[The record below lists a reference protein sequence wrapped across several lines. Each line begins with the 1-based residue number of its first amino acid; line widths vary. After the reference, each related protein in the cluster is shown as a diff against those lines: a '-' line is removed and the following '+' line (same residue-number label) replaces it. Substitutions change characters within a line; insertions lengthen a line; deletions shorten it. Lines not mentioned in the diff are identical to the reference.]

1 MDKYYYLEKYFGYK
15 DFREGQE
22 QLIDGILSFK
32 DAMGIMPTG
41 AGKSICFQ
49 LPALMMDG
57 ITIVISPLISLM
69 KDQVNAL
76 IECGVKAAY
85 INTSLTEKQIA
96 LVNKRALMGAYKII
110 YVAPERLEN
119 EAFCEILSRLD
130 ISMLCVDEAHCVSQW
145 GQDFRPSYLRIK
157 DFISSL
163 EKRPVVCAFT
173 ATATQ
178 KVRDDIVRLIG
189 LNSPVKVVTGFD
201 RENLYFEVIAPRDKY
216 LTLKRYLEVYSGRV
230 GIVYC
235 SSRKA
240 VDELYTCLE
249 AENYSVT
256 RYHAGMSLSLRK
268 ENQDK
273 FIFGEK
279 EIIIATNA
287 FGMGIDKSNVSFVIH
302 YNMPGDIESY
312 YQEAGR
318 AGRDGSKADCVL
330 FYSSSDERIQRFFI
344 ENPEKNEE
352 LSKEDIG
359 KLKQLRY
366 QKLNKMIDYCTKRV
380 CLRNFILNYFGEIPV
395 SPCGNCSGCNGESE
409 SEDITEEALKIF
421 ICIAQMKESKDIIA
435 SVLKGTENDYI
446 TSMKYNQL
454 SIYGVFYDVAEI
466 RIKAYIDYLGKQ
478 SYIRS
483 DENGMLYLCKK
494 AEDILSGRKRVRKV
508 IEKRAVQTQEKLD
521 YLLLTRLK
529 FIRKEIAKKI
539 SLPDFIIFTDS
550 ALRLMATKKPKT
562 MEELLV
568 IDGVTIAKC
577 EKYGYLFLKE
587 INKYTAT
594 H

>member
-15 DFREGQE
+15 NFRAGQE
-22 QLIDGILSFK
+22 ELIDGILSHK

-49 LPALMMDG
+49 LPALMMEG

-76 IECGVKAAY
+76 IQCGVKAAY

-119 EAFCEILSRLD
+119 EAFCKILSRLN
-130 ISMLCVDEAHCVSQW
+130 ISILCVDEAHCVSQW

-178 KVRDDIVRLIG
+178 RVRDDIVRLIG
-189 LNSPVKVVTGFD
+189 LNLPVKVVTGFD

-240 VDELYTCLE
+240 VDELYTCLQT
-249 AENYSVT
+249 ENYSVA
-256 RYHAGMSLSLRK
+256 RYHAGMSLSMRK

-318 AGRDGSKADCVL
+318 AGRDGGRADCIL

-352 LSKEDIG
+352 LSKEDII

-366 QKLNKMIDYCTKRV
+366 QKLSKMIDYCTKRV

-409 SEDITEEALKIF
+409 SEDITAKAIEIF
-421 ICIAQMKESKDIIA
+421 ICIVQIKEGKDIVTA
-435 SVLKGTENDYI
+435 VLKGTENDYI
-446 TSMKYNQL
+446 ISMKYNAL
-454 SIYGVFYDVAEI
+454 SCYGVFFDVAEI
-466 RIKAYIDYLGKQ
+466 RIKAYIDYLSKQ
-478 SYIRS
+478 SFIRS
-483 DENGMLYLCKK
+483 DENGVLYLCQK
-494 AEDILSGRKRVRKV
+494 AQEVLSGTKRVRKE
-508 IEKRAVQTQEKLD
+508 IERRITKTDEKLD

-529 FIRKEIAKKI
+529 FVRKEIAKKA

-550 ALRLMATKKPKT
+550 VLRLMATKKPKT
-562 MEELLV
+562 MQEMLL